1 MAAMLRFAANVSML
15 FCEAPFLDR
24 FARAARA
31 GFAAVECQFPY
42 EAPAAEIR
50 ARLDDLGLAMVL
62 HNLPAGDW
70 AAGDRG
76 IACLPHRV
84 AEFRAGV
91 PRAIAF
97 AHALGV
103 AQVNCLAGIAPPG
116 ADPAALRRTLV
127 DNLRFAARAFAA
139 EGLRLLVEPINT
151 IDMPGFFVNRTAQA
165 VALLDEVGEANV
177 AVQYDAYHMQRMEGA
192 LAATLAEYLPRIAHI
207 QVADH
212 PGRHEPGTGDI
223 HFDALFDAL
232 ERLGYDGWIGCEYRP
247 AGRTEEGLGWPPPG
261 ALKPRC

>member
-1 MAAMLRFAANVSML
+1 MLRFAANVSML
-15 FCEAPFLDR
+15 FAEAPFLDR
-24 FARAARA
+24 FALAARA

-76 IACLPHRV
+76 LAGLPQRV
-84 AEFRAGV
+84 DEFRAGV
-91 PRAIAF
+91 PRAIAY

-116 ADPAALRRTLV
+116 ADEGTLRRTLV

-139 EGLRLLVEPINT
+139 EGLKLLVEPINT
-151 IDMPGFFVNRTAQA
+151 FDMPGFLVNRTAQA
-165 VALLDEVGEANV
+165 VALLDEVGEPNAF
-177 AVQYDAYHMQRMEGA
+177 VQYDAYHAQRMEGE
-192 LAATLAEYLPRIAHI
+192 LAATIARHLPRIAHV
-207 QVADH
+207 QVADN
-212 PGRHEPGTGDI
+212 PGRHEPGTGEI
-223 HFDALFDAL
+223 RFEFLFSEL

-247 AGRTEEGLGWPPPG
+247 AARTGDGLGWLPEG
-261 ALKPRC
+261 ALRRVG

>member
-15 FCEAPFLDR
+15 FAEAPFLDR
-24 FARAARA
+24 FALAARA

-70 AAGDRG
+70 AAGERG
-76 IACLPHRV
+76 LACLPDRV
-84 AEFRAGV
+84 EEFRAGV
-91 PRAIAF
+91 TRAIAY

-103 AQVNCLAGIAPPG
+103 PQLNCLAGIAPPD
-116 ADPAALRRTLV
+116 ADAGALRRTLV
-127 DNLRFAARAFAA
+127 DNLRFAARTLAA

-151 IDMPGFFVNRTAQA
+151 FDVPGFFVNRTAQC
-165 VALLDEVGEANV
+165 VALLDEVGEPGV
-177 AVQYDAYHMQRMEGA
+177 FVQYDAYHMQRMEGA
-192 LAATLAEYLPRIAHI
+192 LPATLAKYFGRIAHV

-212 PGRHEPGTGDI
+212 PGRHEPGSGQI
-223 HFDALFDAL
+223 RFDLLFAEL
-232 ERLGYDGWIGCEYRP
+232 ERLGYDGWIGCEYKP
-247 AGRTEEGLGWPPPG
+247 AARTEDGLGWLPAG
-261 ALKPRC
+261 ALTPRR